1 MGCKNMKKIN
11 LLAAAVL
18 AAAFAMPAQADF
30 TPNANFNGYMR
41 SGVMHGNSAF
51 GSKTDTVK
59 LGRLGNENDTFM
71 EFGLGVDVAKVDD
84 VTYSVYGMIAHGGD
98 GNEKDWNTNL
108 SCRQAW
114 AGAKN
119 LLGQGDDFL
128 WAGKRYY
135 KREDIH
141 ILDEYYY
148 NVSGTGVGL
157 ENVILGPGKIS
168 LAWTRN
174 DKDFGDYTQKK
185 GYEDTTTGSVSAT
198 DLYDWQKSEPDFA
211 DYKKDDGTYDSEK
224 YMKDIETWQDN
235 FDKLKKF
242 SANNKPSRVKVNTF
256 DVRYEFPVWDGASLQ
271 LGATYLD
278 AEKDK
283 SGYYRTYTIEN
294 DKAIKDGLNLSAELS
309 VGLLG
314 GFNKT
319 MIASFSGS
327 SAADVHYG
335 TGSSVYQDEGQGWRF
350 INWGDVHFTKE
361 LGFAHALQ
369 YAYSSGFKS
378 YDNERSVNFVMRPYY
393 QLTKM
398 TKLVAELG
406 WFADKKEAKPD
417 EKGVKA
423 YSSKHGSK
431 YTLAYAICPDASN
444 FWSRPEFRL
453 YVSHVSVSDNM
464 NIGPT
469 AQWVR
474 QTSDNMFGAQVEA
487 WW

>member
-1 MGCKNMKKIN
+1 MKKVN

-71 EFGLGVDVAKVDD
+71 EFGLGADVAKVDD

-98 GNEKDWNTNL
+98 GNETDWNTNL

-128 WAGKRYY
+128 WIGKRYY

-141 ILDEYYY
+141 VLDEYYY

-157 ENVILGPGKIS
+157 ENVVLGPGKIS

-174 DKDFGDYTQKK
+174 DKD
-185 GYEDTTTGSVSAT
+185 A
-198 DLYDWQKSEPDFA
+198 
-211 DYKKDDGTYDSEK
+211 KKDDVNIYSMKSEYK
-224 YMKDIETWQDN
+224 YKGLKD
-235 FDKLKKF
+235 
-242 SANNKPSRVKVNTF
+242 NNKPAKVKVNTY

-271 LGATYLD
+271 LGSTYLE

-283 SGYYRTYTIEN
+283 NGSYRTYTIEKEN
-294 DKAIKDGLNLSAELS
+294 SIGDGLNLSAELNI
-309 VGLLG
+309 GLLG

-319 MIASFSGS
+319 VVQSFSGS

-335 TGSSVYQDEGQGWRF
+335 TGSSVYYDEGQGWRL

-361 LGFAHALQ
+361 FGMFHVVQ
-369 YAYSSGFKS
+369 YAHSSGFKS
-378 YDNERSVNFVMRPYY
+378 YDSERSVNLVVRPYY

-398 TKLVAELG
+398 TKLLAEVG
-406 WFADKKEAKPD
+406 WFADKKTANTD
-417 EKGVKA
+417 DKGVQS
-423 YSSKHGSK
+423 YVSKHGSK
-431 YTLAYAICPDASN
+431 YTLAYAISPDASN
-444 FWSRPEFRL
+444 FWSRPEFRF

-469 AQWVR
+469 NEWVR

>member
-1 MGCKNMKKIN
+1 MKKVN

-71 EFGLGVDVAKVDD
+71 EFGLGADVAKVDD

-98 GNEKDWNTNL
+98 GNETDWNTNL

-128 WAGKRYY
+128 WIGKRYY

-157 ENVILGPGKIS
+157 ENVVLGPGKIS

-174 DKDFGDYTQKK
+174 DKDAKK
-185 GYEDTTTGSVSAT
+185 DKVNIYSM
-198 DLYDWQKSEPDFA
+198 KSE
-211 DYKKDDGTYDSEK
+211 YKYKGLKDDG
-224 YMKDIETWQDN
+224 
-235 FDKLKKF
+235 
-242 SANNKPSRVKVNTF
+242 NKPAKVKVNTY

-271 LGATYLD
+271 LGSTYLE

-283 SGYYRTYTIEN
+283 NGSYRTYTIEKEN
-294 DKAIKDGLNLSAELS
+294 SIGDGLNLSAELNI
-309 VGLLG
+309 GLLG

-319 MIASFSGS
+319 VVQSFSGS

-335 TGSSVYQDEGQGWRF
+335 TGSSVYYDEGQGWRL

-361 LGFAHALQ
+361 FGMFHVVQ
-369 YAYSSGFKS
+369 YAHSSGFKS
-378 YDNERSVNFVMRPYY
+378 YDSERSVNLVVRPYY

-398 TKLVAELG
+398 TKLLAEVG
-406 WFADKKEAKPD
+406 WFADKKTANTED
-417 EKGVKA
+417 KGVQS
-423 YSSKHGSK
+423 YVSKHGSK
-431 YTLAYAICPDASN
+431 YTLAYAISPDASN
-444 FWSRPEFRL
+444 FWSRPEFRF

-469 AQWVR
+469 NEWVR

>member
-1 MGCKNMKKIN
+1 MKKVN

-71 EFGLGVDVAKVDD
+71 EFGLGADVAKVDD

-98 GNEKDWNTNL
+98 GNETDWNTNL

-128 WAGKRYY
+128 WIGKRYY

-157 ENVILGPGKIS
+157 ENVVLGPGKIS

-174 DKDFGDYTQKK
+174 DKEAKK
-185 GYEDTTTGSVSAT
+185 DKVNIYSM
-198 DLYDWQKSEPDFA
+198 KSE
-211 DYKKDDGTYDSEK
+211 YKYKGLKDDG
-224 YMKDIETWQDN
+224 
-235 FDKLKKF
+235 
-242 SANNKPSRVKVNTF
+242 NKPAKVKVNTY

-271 LGATYLD
+271 LGSTYLE

-283 SGYYRTYTIEN
+283 NGSYRTYTIEKEN
-294 DKAIKDGLNLSAELS
+294 SIGDGLNLSAELNI
-309 VGLLG
+309 GLLG

-319 MIASFSGS
+319 VVQSFSGS

-335 TGSSVYQDEGQGWRF
+335 TGSSVYYDEGQGWRL

-361 LGFAHALQ
+361 FGMFHVVQ
-369 YAYSSGFKS
+369 YAHSSGFKS
-378 YDNERSVNFVMRPYY
+378 YDSERSVNLVVRPYY

-398 TKLVAELG
+398 TKLLAEVG
-406 WFADKKEAKPD
+406 WFADKKTANTD
-417 EKGVKA
+417 DKGVQS
-423 YSSKHGSK
+423 YVSKHGSK
-431 YTLAYAICPDASN
+431 YTLAYAISPDASN
-444 FWSRPEFRL
+444 FWSRPEFRF

-469 AQWVR
+469 NEWVR

>member
-1 MGCKNMKKIN
+1 MKKVN

-30 TPNANFNGYMR
+30 TPNVNFSGYMR

-51 GSKTDTVK
+51 GSKTEVQR

-71 EFGLGVDVAKVDD
+71 EFGLGADVAKIDD
-84 VTYSVYGMIAHGGD
+84 VTYSVFGMITHGGD

-108 SCRQAW
+108 ACRQAW
-114 AGAKN
+114 ASAKN
-119 LLGQGDDFL
+119 LLGQGDDLL
-128 WAGKRYY
+128 WIGKRYY

-141 ILDEYYY
+141 VLDEYYY

-157 ENVILGPGKIS
+157 ENVVLGPGKIS
-168 LAWTRN
+168 VAWTRN
-174 DKDFGDYTQKK
+174 DKDFDNYSQKAGYTDEKSISGSDLADYEAKN
-185 GYEDTTTGSVSAT
+185 T
-198 DLYDWQKSEPDFA
+198 DLEKGTLKVDLTSA
-211 DYKKDDGTYDSEK
+211 DD
-224 YMKDIETWQDN
+224 
-235 FDKLKKF
+235 LKKYYEGVAKLAK
-242 SANNKPSRVKVNTF
+242 ANNKPSKVKVNTY

-271 LGATYLD
+271 LGATYLE

-283 SGYYRTYTIEN
+283 NGYYRTYTIEKEN
-294 DKAIKDGLNLSAELS
+294 SIGDGLNLSAELS

-361 LGFAHALQ
+361 LGLFHAFQ
-369 YAYSSGFKS
+369 YGYSTGFKS
-378 YDNERSVNFVMRPYY
+378 YDNERTVNLVVRPYY

-398 TKLVAELG
+398 TKLLAEVG
-406 WFADKKEAKPD
+406 WFADKKTANTD
-417 EKGVKA
+417 DKGVQS
-423 YSSKHGSK
+423 YVSKHGSK
-431 YTLAYAICPDASN
+431 YTLAYAISPDASN
-444 FWSRPEFRL
+444 FWSRPEFRF

-469 AQWVR
+469 HEWVR

>member
-1 MGCKNMKKIN
+1 MKKVN

-71 EFGLGVDVAKVDD
+71 EFGLGADVAKVDD

-98 GNEKDWNTNL
+98 GNETDWNTNL

-128 WAGKRYY
+128 WIGKRYY

-141 ILDEYYY
+141 VLDEYYY

-157 ENVILGPGKIS
+157 ENVVLGPGKIS

-174 DKDFGDYTQKK
+174 DKD
-185 GYEDTTTGSVSAT
+185 A
-198 DLYDWQKSEPDFA
+198 
-211 DYKKDDGTYDSEK
+211 KKDDVNIYSMKSEYK
-224 YMKDIETWQDN
+224 YKGLKD
-235 FDKLKKF
+235 
-242 SANNKPSRVKVNTF
+242 NNKPAKVKVNTY

-271 LGATYLD
+271 LGATYLE

-283 SGYYRTYTIEN
+283 KGSYRTYTIEKEN
-294 DKAIKDGLNLSAELS
+294 SIGDGLNLSAELNI
-309 VGLLG
+309 GLLG

-319 MIASFSGS
+319 VVQSFSGS

-335 TGSSVYQDEGQGWRF
+335 TGSSVYYDEGQGWRL

-361 LGFAHALQ
+361 FGMFHVVQ
-369 YAYSSGFKS
+369 YAHSSGFKS
-378 YDNERSVNFVMRPYY
+378 YDSERTVNLVVRPYY

-398 TKLVAELG
+398 TKLLAEVG
-406 WFADKKEAKPD
+406 WFADKKSANTD
-417 EKGVKA
+417 DKGVQS
-423 YSSKHGSK
+423 YVSKHGSK
-431 YTLAYAICPDASN
+431 YTLAYAISPDASN
-444 FWSRPEFRL
+444 FWSRPEFRF

-464 NIGPT
+464 SIGPT
-469 AQWVR
+469 NEWVR

>member
-1 MGCKNMKKIN
+1 MKKVN

-71 EFGLGVDVAKVDD
+71 EFGLGADVAKVDD
-84 VTYSVYGMIAHGGD
+84 VTYSVYGMIANGGD
-98 GNEKDWNTNL
+98 GNETDWNTNL

-128 WAGKRYY
+128 WVGKRYY

-141 ILDEYYY
+141 VLDEYYY

-157 ENVILGPGKIS
+157 ENVVLGPGKIS

-174 DKDFGDYTQKK
+174 DKD
-185 GYEDTTTGSVSAT
+185 A
-198 DLYDWQKSEPDFA
+198 
-211 DYKKDDGTYDSEK
+211 KKDDVNIYSMKSEYK
-224 YMKDIETWQDN
+224 YKGLKD
-235 FDKLKKF
+235 
-242 SANNKPSRVKVNTF
+242 NNKPAKVKVNTY

-271 LGATYLD
+271 LGATYLE

-283 SGYYRTYTIEN
+283 KGSYRTYTIEKEN
-294 DKAIKDGLNLSAELS
+294 SIGDGLNLSAELNI
-309 VGLLG
+309 GLLG

-319 MIASFSGS
+319 VVQSFSGS

-335 TGSSVYQDEGQGWRF
+335 TGSSVYYDEGQGWRL

-361 LGFAHALQ
+361 FGMFHVVQ
-369 YAYSSGFKS
+369 YAHSSGFKS
-378 YDNERSVNFVMRPYY
+378 YDSERTVNLVVRPYY

-398 TKLVAELG
+398 TKLLAEVG
-406 WFADKKEAKPD
+406 WFADKKTANTD
-417 EKGVKA
+417 DKGVQS
-423 YSSKHGSK
+423 YVSKHGSK
-431 YTLAYAICPDASN
+431 YTLAYAISPDASN
-444 FWSRPEFRL
+444 FWSRPEFRF

-464 NIGPT
+464 SIGPT
-469 AQWVR
+469 NEWVR

>member
-1 MGCKNMKKIN
+1 MKKVN

-71 EFGLGVDVAKVDD
+71 EFGLGADVAKVDD

-98 GNEKDWNTNL
+98 GNETDWNTNL

-128 WAGKRYY
+128 WIGKRYY

-141 ILDEYYY
+141 VLDEYYY

-157 ENVILGPGKIS
+157 ENVVLGPGKIS

-174 DKDFGDYTQKK
+174 DKD
-185 GYEDTTTGSVSAT
+185 A
-198 DLYDWQKSEPDFA
+198 
-211 DYKKDDGTYDSEK
+211 KKDDVNIYSMKSEYK
-224 YMKDIETWQDN
+224 YKGLKD
-235 FDKLKKF
+235 
-242 SANNKPSRVKVNTF
+242 NNKPAKVKVNTY

-271 LGATYLD
+271 LGATYLE

-283 SGYYRTYTIEN
+283 KGSYRTYTIEKEN
-294 DKAIKDGLNLSAELS
+294 SIGDGLNLSAELNI
-309 VGLLG
+309 GLLG

-319 MIASFSGS
+319 VVQSFSGS

-335 TGSSVYQDEGQGWRF
+335 TGSSVYYDEGQGWRL

-361 LGFAHALQ
+361 FGMFHVVQ
-369 YAYSSGFKS
+369 YAHSSGFKS
-378 YDNERSVNFVMRPYY
+378 YDSERTVNLVVRPYY

-398 TKLVAELG
+398 TKLLAEVG
-406 WFADKKEAKPD
+406 WFADKKSANTD
-417 EKGVKA
+417 DKGVQS
-423 YSSKHGSK
+423 YVSKHGSK
-431 YTLAYAICPDASN
+431 YTLAYAISPDASN
-444 FWSRPEFRL
+444 FWSRPEFRF

-464 NIGPT
+464 SIGPT
-469 AQWVR
+469 NEWVR
-474 QTSDNMFGAQVEA
+474 QTSDNMFDAQVEA

>member
-1 MGCKNMKKIN
+1 MKKVN

-71 EFGLGVDVAKVDD
+71 EFGLGADVAKVDD

-98 GNEKDWNTNL
+98 GNETDWNTNL

-128 WAGKRYY
+128 WIGKRYY

-157 ENVILGPGKIS
+157 ENVVLGPGKIS

-174 DKDFGDYTQKK
+174 DKDAKK
-185 GYEDTTTGSVSAT
+185 DNVNIYSM
-198 DLYDWQKSEPDFA
+198 KSE
-211 DYKKDDGTYDSEK
+211 YKYKGLKDDG
-224 YMKDIETWQDN
+224 
-235 FDKLKKF
+235 
-242 SANNKPSRVKVNTF
+242 NKPAKVKVNTY

-271 LGATYLD
+271 LGATYLE
-278 AEKDK
+278 AEKNK
-283 SGYYRTYTIEN
+283 NGSYRTYTIEKEN
-294 DKAIKDGLNLSAELS
+294 SIGDGLNLSAELNI
-309 VGLLG
+309 GLLG

-319 MIASFSGS
+319 VVQSFSGS

-335 TGSSVYQDEGQGWRF
+335 TGSSVYYDEGQGWRL

-361 LGFAHALQ
+361 FGMFHVVQ
-369 YAYSSGFKS
+369 YAHSSGFKS
-378 YDNERSVNFVMRPYY
+378 YDSERSVNLVVRPYY

-398 TKLVAELG
+398 TKLLAEVG
-406 WFADKKEAKPD
+406 WFADKKTANTD
-417 EKGVKA
+417 DKGVQS
-423 YSSKHGSK
+423 YVSKHGSK
-431 YTLAYAICPDASN
+431 YTLAYAISPDASN
-444 FWSRPEFRL
+444 FWSRPEFRF

-464 NIGPT
+464 KIGPT
-469 AQWVR
+469 NGWVR

>member
-1 MGCKNMKKIN
+1 MKKVN

-71 EFGLGVDVAKVDD
+71 EFGLGADVAKVDD

-98 GNEKDWNTNL
+98 GNETDWNTNL

-128 WAGKRYY
+128 WIGKRYY

-141 ILDEYYY
+141 VLDEYYY

-157 ENVILGPGKIS
+157 ENVVLGSGKIS

-174 DKDFGDYTQKK
+174 DKD
-185 GYEDTTTGSVSAT
+185 A
-198 DLYDWQKSEPDFA
+198 
-211 DYKKDDGTYDSEK
+211 KKDDVNIYSMKSEYK
-224 YMKDIETWQDN
+224 YKGLKD
-235 FDKLKKF
+235 
-242 SANNKPSRVKVNTF
+242 NNKPAKVKVNTY

-271 LGATYLD
+271 LGATYLE

-283 SGYYRTYTIEN
+283 KGSYRTYTIEKEN
-294 DKAIKDGLNLSAELS
+294 SIGDGLNLSAELNI
-309 VGLLG
+309 GLLG

-319 MIASFSGS
+319 VVQSFPGS

-335 TGSSVYQDEGQGWRF
+335 TGSSVYYDEGQGWRL

-361 LGFAHALQ
+361 FGMFHVVQ
-369 YAYSSGFKS
+369 YAHSSGFKS
-378 YDNERSVNFVMRPYY
+378 YDSERTVNLVVRPYY

-398 TKLVAELG
+398 TKLLAEVG
-406 WFADKKEAKPD
+406 WFADKKTANTD
-417 EKGVKA
+417 DKGVQS
-423 YSSKHGSK
+423 YVSKHDSK
-431 YTLAYAICPDASN
+431 YTLAYAISPDASN
-444 FWSRPEFRL
+444 FWSRPEFRF

-464 NIGPT
+464 SIGPT
-469 AQWVR
+469 NEWVR

>member
-1 MGCKNMKKIN
+1 MKKVN

-71 EFGLGVDVAKVDD
+71 EFGLGADVAKVDD

-98 GNEKDWNTNL
+98 GNETDWNTNL

-128 WAGKRYY
+128 WIGKRYY

-157 ENVILGPGKIS
+157 ENVVLGPGKIS

-174 DKDFGDYTQKK
+174 DKD
-185 GYEDTTTGSVSAT
+185 A
-198 DLYDWQKSEPDFA
+198 
-211 DYKKDDGTYDSEK
+211 KKDDVNIYSMKSEYK
-224 YMKDIETWQDN
+224 YKGLKD
-235 FDKLKKF
+235 
-242 SANNKPSRVKVNTF
+242 NNKPAKVKVNTY

-271 LGATYLD
+271 LGSTYLE
-278 AEKDK
+278 AEKNK
-283 SGYYRTYTIEN
+283 NGSYRTYTIEKEN
-294 DKAIKDGLNLSAELS
+294 SIGDGLNLSAELNI
-309 VGLLG
+309 GLLG

-319 MIASFSGS
+319 VVQSFSGS

-335 TGSSVYQDEGQGWRF
+335 TGSSVYYDEGQGWRL

-361 LGFAHALQ
+361 FGMFHVVQ
-369 YAYSSGFKS
+369 YAHSSGFKS
-378 YDNERSVNFVMRPYY
+378 YDSERSVNLVVRPYY

-398 TKLVAELG
+398 TKLLAEVG
-406 WFADKKEAKPD
+406 WFADKKTANTD
-417 EKGVKA
+417 DKGVQS
-423 YSSKHGSK
+423 YVSKHGSK
-431 YTLAYAICPDASN
+431 YTLAYAISPDASN
-444 FWSRPEFRL
+444 FWSRPEFRF

-469 AQWVR
+469 NEWVR

>member
-1 MGCKNMKKIN
+1 MKKVN

-18 AAAFAMPAQADF
+18 AAAFAMPAQAYF

-71 EFGLGVDVAKVDD
+71 EFGLGADVAKVDD

-98 GNEKDWNTNL
+98 GNETDWNTNL

-128 WAGKRYY
+128 WIGKRYY

-157 ENVILGPGKIS
+157 ENVVLGPGKIS

-174 DKDFGDYTQKK
+174 DKD
-185 GYEDTTTGSVSAT
+185 A
-198 DLYDWQKSEPDFA
+198 
-211 DYKKDDGTYDSEK
+211 KKDDVNIYSMKSEYK
-224 YMKDIETWQDN
+224 YKGLKDDG
-235 FDKLKKF
+235 
-242 SANNKPSRVKVNTF
+242 NKPAKVKVNTY

-271 LGATYLD
+271 LGATYLE
-278 AEKDK
+278 AEKNK
-283 SGYYRTYTIEN
+283 NGSYRTYTIEKEN
-294 DKAIKDGLNLSAELS
+294 SIGDGLNLSAELNI
-309 VGLLG
+309 GLLG

-319 MIASFSGS
+319 VVQSFSGS

-335 TGSSVYQDEGQGWRF
+335 TGSSVYYDEGQGWRL

-361 LGFAHALQ
+361 FGMFHVVQ
-369 YAYSSGFKS
+369 YAHSSGFKS
-378 YDNERSVNFVMRPYY
+378 YDSERSVNLVVRPYY

-398 TKLVAELG
+398 TKLLAEVG
-406 WFADKKEAKPD
+406 WFADKKTANTD
-417 EKGVKA
+417 DKGVQS
-423 YSSKHGSK
+423 YVSKHGSK
-431 YTLAYAICPDASN
+431 YTLAYAISPDASN
-444 FWSRPEFRL
+444 FWSRPEFRF

-464 NIGPT
+464 SIGPT
-469 AQWVR
+469 NEWVR

>member
-1 MGCKNMKKIN
+1 MKKVN

-18 AAAFAMPAQADF
+18 TAAFAMPAQADF

-71 EFGLGVDVAKVDD
+71 EFGLGADVAKVDD

-98 GNEKDWNTNL
+98 GNETDWNTNL

-128 WAGKRYY
+128 WIGKRYY

-157 ENVILGPGKIS
+157 ENVVLGPGKIS

-174 DKDFGDYTQKK
+174 DKD
-185 GYEDTTTGSVSAT
+185 A
-198 DLYDWQKSEPDFA
+198 
-211 DYKKDDGTYDSEK
+211 KKDDDNIYSMKSEYK
-224 YMKDIETWQDN
+224 YKGLKD
-235 FDKLKKF
+235 
-242 SANNKPSRVKVNTF
+242 NNKPAKVKVNTY

-271 LGATYLD
+271 LGSTYLE

-283 SGYYRTYTIEN
+283 NGSYRTYTIEKEN
-294 DKAIKDGLNLSAELS
+294 SIGDGLNLSAELNI
-309 VGLLG
+309 GLLG

-319 MIASFSGS
+319 VVQSFSGS

-335 TGSSVYQDEGQGWRF
+335 TGSSVYYDEGQGWRL

-361 LGFAHALQ
+361 FGMFHVVQ
-369 YAYSSGFKS
+369 YAHSSGFKS
-378 YDNERSVNFVMRPYY
+378 YDSERSVNLVVRPYY

-398 TKLVAELG
+398 TKLLAEVG
-406 WFADKKEAKPD
+406 WFADNKKTANTD
-417 EKGVKA
+417 DKGVQS
-423 YSSKHGSK
+423 YVSKHGSK
-431 YTLAYAICPDASN
+431 YTLAYAISPDASN
-444 FWSRPEFRL
+444 FWSRPEFRF

-464 NIGPT
+464 SIGPT
-469 AQWVR
+469 NEWVR

>member
-1 MGCKNMKKIN
+1 MKKVN

-71 EFGLGVDVAKVDD
+71 EFGLGADVAKIDD

-98 GNEKDWNTNL
+98 GNETDWNTNL

-128 WAGKRYY
+128 WIGKRYY

-141 ILDEYYY
+141 VLDEYYY

-157 ENVILGPGKIS
+157 ENVVLGPGKIS

-174 DKDFGDYTQKK
+174 DKD
-185 GYEDTTTGSVSAT
+185 A
-198 DLYDWQKSEPDFA
+198 
-211 DYKKDDGTYDSEK
+211 KKDDVNIYSMKSEYK
-224 YMKDIETWQDN
+224 YKGLKD
-235 FDKLKKF
+235 
-242 SANNKPSRVKVNTF
+242 NNKPAKVKVNTY

-271 LGATYLD
+271 LGATYLE

-283 SGYYRTYTIEN
+283 KGSYRTYTIEKEN
-294 DKAIKDGLNLSAELS
+294 SIGDGLNLSAELNI
-309 VGLLG
+309 GLLG

-319 MIASFSGS
+319 VVQSFSGS

-335 TGSSVYQDEGQGWRF
+335 PGSSVYYDEGQGWRL

-361 LGFAHALQ
+361 FGMFHVVQ
-369 YAYSSGFKS
+369 YAHSSGFKS
-378 YDNERSVNFVMRPYY
+378 YDSERSVNLVVRPYY

-398 TKLVAELG
+398 TKLLAEVG
-406 WFADKKEAKPD
+406 WFADKKTANTD
-417 EKGVKA
+417 DKGVQS
-423 YSSKHGSK
+423 YVSKHGSK
-431 YTLAYAICPDASN
+431 YTLAYAISPDASN
-444 FWSRPEFRL
+444 FWSRPEFRF

-469 AQWVR
+469 NEWVR

>member
-1 MGCKNMKKIN
+1 MKKVN

-71 EFGLGVDVAKVDD
+71 EFGLGADVAKVDD

-98 GNEKDWNTNL
+98 GNETDWNTNL

-128 WAGKRYY
+128 WIGKRYY

-157 ENVILGPGKIS
+157 ENVVLGPGKIS

-174 DKDFGDYTQKK
+174 DKD
-185 GYEDTTTGSVSAT
+185 A
-198 DLYDWQKSEPDFA
+198 
-211 DYKKDDGTYDSEK
+211 KKDDVNIYSMKSEYK
-224 YMKDIETWQDN
+224 YKGLKD
-235 FDKLKKF
+235 
-242 SANNKPSRVKVNTF
+242 NNKPAKVKVNTY

-271 LGATYLD
+271 LGSTYLE

-283 SGYYRTYTIEN
+283 NGSYRTYTIEKEN
-294 DKAIKDGLNLSAELS
+294 SIGDGLNLSAELNI
-309 VGLLG
+309 GLLG

-319 MIASFSGS
+319 VVQSFSGS

-335 TGSSVYQDEGQGWRF
+335 TGSLVYYDEGQGWRL

-361 LGFAHALQ
+361 FGMFHVVQ
-369 YAYSSGFKS
+369 YAHSSGFKS
-378 YDNERSVNFVMRPYY
+378 YDSERSVNLVVRPYY

-398 TKLVAELG
+398 TKLLAEVG
-406 WFADKKEAKPD
+406 WFADKKTANTD
-417 EKGVKA
+417 DKGVQS
-423 YSSKHGSK
+423 YVSKHGSK
-431 YTLAYAICPDASN
+431 YTLAYAISPDASN
-444 FWSRPEFRL
+444 FWSRPEFRF

-469 AQWVR
+469 NEWVR

>member
-1 MGCKNMKKIN
+1 MKKVN

-71 EFGLGVDVAKVDD
+71 EFGLGADVAKVDD

-98 GNEKDWNTNL
+98 GNETDWNTNL

-128 WAGKRYY
+128 WIGKRYY

-157 ENVILGPGKIS
+157 ENVVLGPGKIS

-174 DKDFGDYTQKK
+174 DKDAKK
-185 GYEDTTTGSVSAT
+185 DKVNIYSM
-198 DLYDWQKSEPDFA
+198 KSE
-211 DYKKDDGTYDSEK
+211 YKYKGLKDDG
-224 YMKDIETWQDN
+224 
-235 FDKLKKF
+235 
-242 SANNKPSRVKVNTF
+242 NKPAKVKVNTY

-271 LGATYLD
+271 LGATYLE
-278 AEKDK
+278 AEKNK
-283 SGYYRTYTIEN
+283 NGSYRTYTIEKEN
-294 DKAIKDGLNLSAELS
+294 SIGDGLNLSAELNI
-309 VGLLG
+309 GLLG

-319 MIASFSGS
+319 VVQSFSGS

-335 TGSSVYQDEGQGWRF
+335 TGSSVYYDEGQGWRL

-361 LGFAHALQ
+361 FGMFHVVQ
-369 YAYSSGFKS
+369 YAHSSGFKS
-378 YDNERSVNFVMRPYY
+378 YDSERSVNLVVRPYY

-398 TKLVAELG
+398 TKLLAEVG
-406 WFADKKEAKPD
+406 WFADKKTANTD
-417 EKGVKA
+417 DKGVQS
-423 YSSKHGSK
+423 YVSKHGSK
-431 YTLAYAICPDASN
+431 YTLAYAISPDASN
-444 FWSRPEFRL
+444 FWSRPEFRF

-464 NIGPT
+464 SIGPT
-469 AQWVR
+469 NEWVR

>member
-1 MGCKNMKKIN
+1 MKKVN

-71 EFGLGVDVAKVDD
+71 EFGLGADVAKVDD

-98 GNEKDWNTNL
+98 GNETDWNTNL

-128 WAGKRYY
+128 WIGKRYY

-141 ILDEYYY
+141 VLDEYYY

-157 ENVILGPGKIS
+157 ENVVLGPGKIS

-174 DKDFGDYTQKK
+174 DKD
-185 GYEDTTTGSVSAT
+185 A
-198 DLYDWQKSEPDFA
+198 
-211 DYKKDDGTYDSEK
+211 KKDDVNIYSMKSEYK
-224 YMKDIETWQDN
+224 YKGLKD
-235 FDKLKKF
+235 
-242 SANNKPSRVKVNTF
+242 NNKPTKVKVNTY

-271 LGATYLD
+271 LGATYLE

-283 SGYYRTYTIEN
+283 KGSYRTYTIEKEN
-294 DKAIKDGLNLSAELS
+294 SIGDGLNLSAELNI
-309 VGLLG
+309 GLLG

-319 MIASFSGS
+319 VVQSFSGS

-335 TGSSVYQDEGQGWRF
+335 TGSSVYYDEGQGWRL

-361 LGFAHALQ
+361 FGMFHVVQ
-369 YAYSSGFKS
+369 YAHSSGFKS
-378 YDNERSVNFVMRPYY
+378 YDSERTVNLVVRPYY

-398 TKLVAELG
+398 TKLLAEVG
-406 WFADKKEAKPD
+406 WFADKKTANTD
-417 EKGVKA
+417 DKGVQS
-423 YSSKHGSK
+423 YVSKHGSK
-431 YTLAYAICPDASN
+431 YTLAYAISPDASN
-444 FWSRPEFRL
+444 FWSRPEFRF

-469 AQWVR
+469 NEWVR

>member
-1 MGCKNMKKIN
+1 MKKVN

-71 EFGLGVDVAKVDD
+71 EFGLGADVAKVDD

-141 ILDEYYY
+141 VLDEYYY

-157 ENVILGPGKIS
+157 ENVVLGPGKIS

-174 DKDFGDYTQKK
+174 DKD
-185 GYEDTTTGSVSAT
+185 A
-198 DLYDWQKSEPDFA
+198 
-211 DYKKDDGTYDSEK
+211 KKDDVNIYSMKSEYK
-224 YMKDIETWQDN
+224 YKGLKD
-235 FDKLKKF
+235 
-242 SANNKPSRVKVNTF
+242 NNKPAKVKVNTY

-271 LGATYLD
+271 LGATYLE

-283 SGYYRTYTIEN
+283 KGSYRTYTIEKEN
-294 DKAIKDGLNLSAELS
+294 SIGDGLNLSAELNI
-309 VGLLG
+309 GLLG

-319 MIASFSGS
+319 VVQSFSGS

-335 TGSSVYQDEGQGWRF
+335 TGSSVYYDEGQGWRL

-361 LGFAHALQ
+361 FGMFHVVQ
-369 YAYSSGFKS
+369 YAHSSGFKS
-378 YDNERSVNFVMRPYY
+378 YDSERTVNLVVRPYY

-398 TKLVAELG
+398 TKLLAEVG
-406 WFADKKEAKPD
+406 WFADKKTANTD
-417 EKGVKA
+417 DKGVQS
-423 YSSKHGSK
+423 YVSKHGSK
-431 YTLAYAICPDASN
+431 YTLAYAISPDASN
-444 FWSRPEFRL
+444 FWSRPEFRF

-464 NIGPT
+464 SIGPT
-469 AQWVR
+469 NEWVR

>member
-1 MGCKNMKKIN
+1 MKKVN

-18 AAAFAMPAQADF
+18 ATAFAMPAQADF

-71 EFGLGVDVAKVDD
+71 EFGLGADVAKVDD

-98 GNEKDWNTNL
+98 GNETDWNTNL

-128 WAGKRYY
+128 WIGKRYY

-141 ILDEYYY
+141 VLDEYYY

-157 ENVILGPGKIS
+157 ENVVLGPGKIS

-174 DKDFGDYTQKK
+174 DKD
-185 GYEDTTTGSVSAT
+185 A
-198 DLYDWQKSEPDFA
+198 
-211 DYKKDDGTYDSEK
+211 KKDDVNIYSMKSEYK
-224 YMKDIETWQDN
+224 YKGLKD
-235 FDKLKKF
+235 
-242 SANNKPSRVKVNTF
+242 NNKPAKVKVNTY

-271 LGATYLD
+271 LGATYLE

-283 SGYYRTYTIEN
+283 KGSYRTYTIEKEN
-294 DKAIKDGLNLSAELS
+294 SIGDGLNLSAELNI
-309 VGLLG
+309 GLLG

-319 MIASFSGS
+319 VVQSFSGS

-335 TGSSVYQDEGQGWRF
+335 TGSSVYDDEGQGWRL

-361 LGFAHALQ
+361 FGMFHVVQ
-369 YAYSSGFKS
+369 YAHSSGFKS
-378 YDNERSVNFVMRPYY
+378 YDSERTVNLVVRPYY

-398 TKLVAELG
+398 TKLLAEVG
-406 WFADKKEAKPD
+406 WFADKKTANTD
-417 EKGVKA
+417 DKGVQS
-423 YSSKHGSK
+423 YVSKHGSK
-431 YTLAYAICPDASN
+431 YTLAYAISPDASN
-444 FWSRPEFRL
+444 FWSRPEFRF

-464 NIGPT
+464 SIGPT
-469 AQWVR
+469 NEWVR

>member
-1 MGCKNMKKIN
+1 MKKVN

-71 EFGLGVDVAKVDD
+71 EFGLGADVAKVDD

-98 GNEKDWNTNL
+98 GNETDWNTNL

-128 WAGKRYY
+128 WIGKRYY

-148 NVSGTGVGL
+148 DVSGTGVGL
-157 ENVILGPGKIS
+157 ENVVLGPGKIS

-174 DKDFGDYTQKK
+174 DKD
-185 GYEDTTTGSVSAT
+185 V
-198 DLYDWQKSEPDFA
+198 
-211 DYKKDDGTYDSEK
+211 KKDDVNIYSMKSEYK
-224 YMKDIETWQDN
+224 YKGLKD
-235 FDKLKKF
+235 
-242 SANNKPSRVKVNTF
+242 NNKPAKVKVNTY

-271 LGATYLD
+271 LGSTYLE

-283 SGYYRTYTIEN
+283 NGSYRTYTIEKEN
-294 DKAIKDGLNLSAELS
+294 SIGDGLNLSAELNI
-309 VGLLG
+309 GLLG

-319 MIASFSGS
+319 VVQSFSGS

-335 TGSSVYQDEGQGWRF
+335 TGSSVYYDEGQGWRL

-361 LGFAHALQ
+361 FGMFHVVQ
-369 YAYSSGFKS
+369 YAHSSGFKS
-378 YDNERSVNFVMRPYY
+378 YDSERSVNLVVRPYY

-398 TKLVAELG
+398 TKLLAEVG
-406 WFADKKEAKPD
+406 WFADNKKTANTD
-417 EKGVKA
+417 DKGVQS
-423 YSSKHGSK
+423 YVSKHGSK
-431 YTLAYAICPDASN
+431 YTLAYAISPDASN
-444 FWSRPEFRL
+444 FWSRPEFRF

-469 AQWVR
+469 NEWVR

>member
-1 MGCKNMKKIN
+1 MKKVN

-18 AAAFAMPAQADF
+18 ATAFAMPAQADF

-71 EFGLGVDVAKVDD
+71 EFGLGADVAKVDD

-98 GNEKDWNTNL
+98 GNETDWNTNL

-128 WAGKRYY
+128 WIGKRYY

-157 ENVILGPGKIS
+157 ENVVLGPGKIS

-174 DKDFGDYTQKK
+174 DKD
-185 GYEDTTTGSVSAT
+185 A
-198 DLYDWQKSEPDFA
+198 
-211 DYKKDDGTYDSEK
+211 KKDDVNIYSMKSEYK
-224 YMKDIETWQDN
+224 YKGLKD
-235 FDKLKKF
+235 
-242 SANNKPSRVKVNTF
+242 NNKPAKVKVNTY

-271 LGATYLD
+271 LGSTYLE

-283 SGYYRTYTIEN
+283 NGSYRTYTIEKEN
-294 DKAIKDGLNLSAELS
+294 SIGDGLNLSAELNI
-309 VGLLG
+309 GLLG

-319 MIASFSGS
+319 VVQSFSGS

-335 TGSSVYQDEGQGWRF
+335 TGSSVYYDEGQGWRL

-361 LGFAHALQ
+361 FGMFHVVQ
-369 YAYSSGFKS
+369 YAHSSGFKS
-378 YDNERSVNFVMRPYY
+378 YDSERSVNLVVRPYY

-398 TKLVAELG
+398 TKLLAEVG
-406 WFADKKEAKPD
+406 WFADKKTANTD
-417 EKGVKA
+417 DDKGVQS
-423 YSSKHGSK
+423 YVSKHGSK
-431 YTLAYAICPDASN
+431 YTLAYAISPDASN
-444 FWSRPEFRL
+444 FWSRPEFRF

-469 AQWVR
+469 NEWVR

>member
-1 MGCKNMKKIN
+1 MKKVN

-71 EFGLGVDVAKVDD
+71 EFGLGADVAKVDD

-98 GNEKDWNTNL
+98 GNETDWNTNL

-128 WAGKRYY
+128 WIGKRYY

-157 ENVILGPGKIS
+157 ENVVLGPGKIS

-174 DKDFGDYTQKK
+174 DMDAKKDNVNIY
-185 GYEDTTTGSVSAT
+185 SM
-198 DLYDWQKSEPDFA
+198 KSE
-211 DYKKDDGTYDSEK
+211 YKYKGLKDKDDG
-224 YMKDIETWQDN
+224 
-235 FDKLKKF
+235 
-242 SANNKPSRVKVNTF
+242 NKPAKVKVNTY

-271 LGATYLD
+271 LGATYLE
-278 AEKDK
+278 AEKNK
-283 SGYYRTYTIEN
+283 NGSYRTYTIEKEN
-294 DKAIKDGLNLSAELS
+294 SIGDGLNLSAELNI
-309 VGLLG
+309 GLLG

-319 MIASFSGS
+319 VVQSFSGS

-335 TGSSVYQDEGQGWRF
+335 TGSSVYYDEGQGWRL

-361 LGFAHALQ
+361 FGMFHVVQ
-369 YAYSSGFKS
+369 YAHSSGFKS
-378 YDNERSVNFVMRPYY
+378 YDSERSVNLVVRPYY

-398 TKLVAELG
+398 TKLLAEVG
-406 WFADKKEAKPD
+406 WFADKKTANTYD
-417 EKGVKA
+417 KGVQS
-423 YSSKHGSK
+423 YVSKHGSK
-431 YTLAYAICPDASN
+431 YTLAYAISPDASN
-444 FWSRPEFRL
+444 FWSRPEFRF

-464 NIGPT
+464 RIGPT
-469 AQWVR
+469 NEWVR

>member
-1 MGCKNMKKIN
+1 MKKVN

-71 EFGLGVDVAKVDD
+71 EFGLGADVAKVDD

-98 GNEKDWNTNL
+98 GNETDWNTNL

-128 WAGKRYY
+128 WIGKRYY

-157 ENVILGPGKIS
+157 ENVVLGPGKIS

-174 DKDFGDYTQKK
+174 DKD
-185 GYEDTTTGSVSAT
+185 A
-198 DLYDWQKSEPDFA
+198 
-211 DYKKDDGTYDSEK
+211 KKDDVNIYSMKSEYK
-224 YMKDIETWQDN
+224 YKGLKD
-235 FDKLKKF
+235 
-242 SANNKPSRVKVNTF
+242 NNKPTKVKVNTY

-271 LGATYLD
+271 LGSTYLE

-283 SGYYRTYTIEN
+283 NGSYRTYTIEKEN
-294 DKAIKDGLNLSAELS
+294 SIGDGLNLSAELNI
-309 VGLLG
+309 GLLG

-319 MIASFSGS
+319 VVQSFSGS

-335 TGSSVYQDEGQGWRF
+335 TGSSVYYDEGQGWRL

-361 LGFAHALQ
+361 FGMFHVVQ
-369 YAYSSGFKS
+369 YAHSSGFKS
-378 YDNERSVNFVMRPYY
+378 YDSERSVNLVVRPYY

-398 TKLVAELG
+398 TKLLAEVG
-406 WFADKKEAKPD
+406 WFADKKTANTD
-417 EKGVKA
+417 DKGVQS
-423 YSSKHGSK
+423 YVSKHGSK
-431 YTLAYAICPDASN
+431 YTLAYAISPDASN
-444 FWSRPEFRL
+444 FWSRPEFRF

-469 AQWVR
+469 NEWVR

>member
-1 MGCKNMKKIN
+1 MKKVN

-30 TPNANFNGYMR
+30 TPYANFNGYMR

-71 EFGLGVDVAKVDD
+71 EFGLGADVAKVDD
-84 VTYSVYGMIAHGGD
+84 VTYSVFGMIAHGGD
-98 GNEKDWNTNL
+98 GKDTDWNTNL
-108 SCRQAW
+108 ACRQVW

-128 WAGKRYY
+128 WVGKRYY
-135 KREDIH
+135 KREDIS

-174 DKDFGDYTQKK
+174 DKDFDDYSQKK
-185 GYEDTTTGSVSAT
+185 GYEDELTGSVDT
-198 DLYDWQKSEPDFA
+198 TKLYDVLASEPNMNDPKYKGTGAIVFDKDKFDK
-211 DYKKDDGTYDSEK
+211 DYKEWKGK
-224 YMKDIETWQDN
+224 
-235 FDKLKKF
+235 FDKLKSF
-242 SANNKPSRVKVNTF
+242 SANNKPSKVKVNTF

-283 SGYYRTYTIEN
+283 SGYYRTYTIEY

-361 LGFAHALQ
+361 LGLFHAFQ
-369 YAYSSGFKS
+369 YGYSTGFKS
-378 YDNERSVNFVMRPYY
+378 YDNERSVNLVVRPYY

-406 WFADKKEAKPD
+406 WFADKKKD
-417 EKGVKA
+417 KTDNKGVQA

-431 YTLAYAICPDASN
+431 YTLAYAISPDASN
-444 FWSRPEFRL
+444 FWSRPVIRS
-453 YVSHVSVSDNM
+453 YVSHVSVCDNM
-464 NIGPT
+464 NIGST
-469 AQWVR
+469 YQRVR
-474 QTSDNMFGAQVEA
+474 QTSDNMFGAQVESRF
-487 WW
+487 

>member
-1 MGCKNMKKIN
+1 MKKVN

-71 EFGLGVDVAKVDD
+71 EFGLGADVAKVDD

-98 GNEKDWNTNL
+98 GNETDWNTNL

-128 WAGKRYY
+128 WIGKRYY

-141 ILDEYYY
+141 VLDEYYY

-157 ENVILGPGKIS
+157 ENVVLGPGKIS

-174 DKDFGDYTQKK
+174 DKD
-185 GYEDTTTGSVSAT
+185 A
-198 DLYDWQKSEPDFA
+198 
-211 DYKKDDGTYDSEK
+211 KKDDVNIYSMKSEYK
-224 YMKDIETWQDN
+224 YKGLKD
-235 FDKLKKF
+235 
-242 SANNKPSRVKVNTF
+242 NNKPAKVKVNTY

-271 LGATYLD
+271 LGATYLE

-283 SGYYRTYTIEN
+283 KGSYRTYTIEKEN
-294 DKAIKDGLNLSAELS
+294 SIGDGLNLSAELNI
-309 VGLLG
+309 GLLG

-319 MIASFSGS
+319 VVQSFSGS

-335 TGSSVYQDEGQGWRF
+335 TGSSVYYDEGQGWRL

-361 LGFAHALQ
+361 FGMFHVVQ
-369 YAYSSGFKS
+369 YAHSSGFKS
-378 YDNERSVNFVMRPYY
+378 YDSERTVNLVVRPYY

-398 TKLVAELG
+398 TKLLAEVG
-406 WFADKKEAKPD
+406 WFADKKTATTD
-417 EKGVKA
+417 DKGVQS
-423 YSSKHGSK
+423 YVSKHGSK
-431 YTLAYAICPDASN
+431 YTLAYAISPDASN
-444 FWSRPEFRL
+444 FWSRPEFRF

-464 NIGPT
+464 SIGPT
-469 AQWVR
+469 NEWVR

>member
-1 MGCKNMKKIN
+1 MKKVN

-30 TPNANFNGYMR
+30 TSNANFNGYMR

-71 EFGLGVDVAKVDD
+71 EFGLGADVAKVDD
-84 VTYSVYGMIAHGGD
+84 VTYSVYGMITHGGD
-98 GNEKDWNTNL
+98 GNETDWNTNL

-128 WAGKRYY
+128 WIGKRYY

-157 ENVILGPGKIS
+157 ENVVLGPGKIS

-174 DKDFGDYTQKK
+174 DKDAKK
-185 GYEDTTTGSVSAT
+185 DKVNIYSM
-198 DLYDWQKSEPDFA
+198 KSE
-211 DYKKDDGTYDSEK
+211 YKYKGLKDDG
-224 YMKDIETWQDN
+224 
-235 FDKLKKF
+235 
-242 SANNKPSRVKVNTF
+242 NKPAKVKVNTY

-271 LGATYLD
+271 LGSTYLE

-283 SGYYRTYTIEN
+283 NGSYRTYTIEKEN
-294 DKAIKDGLNLSAELS
+294 SIGDGLNLSAELNI
-309 VGLLG
+309 GLLG

-319 MIASFSGS
+319 VVQSFSGS

-335 TGSSVYQDEGQGWRF
+335 TGSSVYYDEGQGWRL

-361 LGFAHALQ
+361 FGMFHVVQ
-369 YAYSSGFKS
+369 YAHSSGFKS
-378 YDNERSVNFVMRPYY
+378 YDSERSVNLVVRPYY

-398 TKLVAELG
+398 TKLLAEVG
-406 WFADKKEAKPD
+406 WFADKKTANTD
-417 EKGVKA
+417 DKGVQS
-423 YSSKHGSK
+423 YVSKHGSK
-431 YTLAYAICPDASN
+431 YTLAYAISPDASN
-444 FWSRPEFRL
+444 FWSRPEFRF

-469 AQWVR
+469 NEWVR

>member
-1 MGCKNMKKIN
+1 MKKVN

-71 EFGLGVDVAKVDD
+71 EFGLGADVAKVDD

-98 GNEKDWNTNL
+98 GNETDWNTNL

-128 WAGKRYY
+128 WIGKRYY

-157 ENVILGPGKIS
+157 ENVVLGPGKIS

-174 DKDFGDYTQKK
+174 DKDAKK
-185 GYEDTTTGSVSAT
+185 DKVNIYSM
-198 DLYDWQKSEPDFA
+198 KSE
-211 DYKKDDGTYDSEK
+211 YKYKGLKDDG
-224 YMKDIETWQDN
+224 
-235 FDKLKKF
+235 
-242 SANNKPSRVKVNTF
+242 NKPAKVKVNTY

-271 LGATYLD
+271 LGSTYLE

-283 SGYYRTYTIEN
+283 NGSYRTYTIEKEN
-294 DKAIKDGLNLSAELS
+294 SIGDGLNLSAELNI
-309 VGLLG
+309 GLLG

-319 MIASFSGS
+319 VVQSFSGS

-335 TGSSVYQDEGQGWRF
+335 TGSSVYYDEGQGWRL

-361 LGFAHALQ
+361 FGMFHVVQ
-369 YAYSSGFKS
+369 YAHSSGFKL
-378 YDNERSVNFVMRPYY
+378 YDSERSVNLVVRPYY

-398 TKLVAELG
+398 TKLLAEVG
-406 WFADKKEAKPD
+406 WFADKKTAITD
-417 EKGVKA
+417 DKGVQS
-423 YSSKHGSK
+423 YVSKHGSK
-431 YTLAYAICPDASN
+431 YTLAYAISPDASN
-444 FWSRPEFRL
+444 FWSRPEFRF

-469 AQWVR
+469 NEWVR

>member
-1 MGCKNMKKIN
+1 MKKVN

-71 EFGLGVDVAKVDD
+71 EFGLGADVAKVDD

-98 GNEKDWNTNL
+98 GNETDWNTNL

-119 LLGQGDDFL
+119 LLGHGDDFL
-128 WAGKRYY
+128 WIGKRYY

-141 ILDEYYY
+141 VLDEYYY

-157 ENVILGPGKIS
+157 ENVVLGPGKIS

-174 DKDFGDYTQKK
+174 DKD
-185 GYEDTTTGSVSAT
+185 A
-198 DLYDWQKSEPDFA
+198 
-211 DYKKDDGTYDSEK
+211 KKDDVNIYSMKSEYK
-224 YMKDIETWQDN
+224 YKGLKD
-235 FDKLKKF
+235 
-242 SANNKPSRVKVNTF
+242 NNKPAKVKVNTY

-271 LGATYLD
+271 LGATYLE

-283 SGYYRTYTIEN
+283 KGSYRTYTIEKEN
-294 DKAIKDGLNLSAELS
+294 SIGDGLNLSAELNI
-309 VGLLG
+309 GLLG

-319 MIASFSGS
+319 VVQSFSGS

-335 TGSSVYQDEGQGWRF
+335 TGSSVYYDEGQGWRL

-361 LGFAHALQ
+361 FGMFHVVQ
-369 YAYSSGFKS
+369 YAHSSGFKS
-378 YDNERSVNFVMRPYY
+378 YDSERTVNLVVRPYY

-398 TKLVAELG
+398 TKLLAEVG
-406 WFADKKEAKPD
+406 WFADKKSANTD
-417 EKGVKA
+417 DKGVQS
-423 YSSKHGSK
+423 YVSKHGSK
-431 YTLAYAICPDASN
+431 YTLAYAISPDASN
-444 FWSRPEFRL
+444 FWSRPEFRF

-464 NIGPT
+464 GIGPT
-469 AQWVR
+469 NEWVR

>member
-1 MGCKNMKKIN
+1 MKKVN

-41 SGVMHGNSAF
+41 SGVIHGNSAF

-71 EFGLGVDVAKVDD
+71 EFGLGADVAKVDD

-174 DKDFGDYTQKK
+174 DKDFDKY
-185 GYEDTTTGSVSAT
+185 S
-198 DLYDWQKSEPDFA
+198 QKSGYNDPDS
-211 DYKKDDGTYDSEK
+211 KH
-224 YMKDIETWQDN
+224 
-235 FDKLKKF
+235 
-242 SANNKPSRVKVNTF
+242 KPSKVKVNTY

-271 LGATYLD
+271 LGATYLE

-283 SGYYRTYTIEN
+283 NGYYRTYTIEKEN
-294 DKAIKDGLNLSAELS
+294 SIGDGLNLSAELNI
-309 VGLLG
+309 GLLG

-319 MIASFSGS
+319 VVQSFSGS

-335 TGSSVYQDEGQGWRF
+335 TGSSVYDDEGQGWRL

-361 LGFAHALQ
+361 FGMFHVAQ
-369 YAYSSGFKS
+369 YAHSSGFKS
-378 YDNERSVNFVMRPYY
+378 YDSERTVNLVVRPYY

-398 TKLVAELG
+398 TKLLAEVG
-406 WFADKKEAKPD
+406 WFADKKTANTD
-417 EKGVKA
+417 DKGVQS
-423 YSSKHGSK
+423 YVSKHGSK
-431 YTLAYAICPDASN
+431 YTLAYAISPDAGN
-444 FWSRPEFRL
+444 FWSRPEFRF

-469 AQWVR
+469 HEWVR

>member
-1 MGCKNMKKIN
+1 MKKVN

-71 EFGLGVDVAKVDD
+71 EFGLGADVAKVDD
-84 VTYSVYGMIAHGGD
+84 VTYSVYGMIAHGGE
-98 GNEKDWNTNL
+98 GNETDWNTNL

-128 WAGKRYY
+128 WIGKRYY

-157 ENVILGPGKIS
+157 ENVVLGPGKIS

-174 DKDFGDYTQKK
+174 DKDAIKDNVNIY
-185 GYEDTTTGSVSAT
+185 SM
-198 DLYDWQKSEPDFA
+198 KSE
-211 DYKKDDGTYDSEK
+211 YKYKGLKDDG
-224 YMKDIETWQDN
+224 
-235 FDKLKKF
+235 
-242 SANNKPSRVKVNTF
+242 NKPAKVKVNTY

-271 LGATYLD
+271 LGATYLE
-278 AEKDK
+278 AEKNK
-283 SGYYRTYTIEN
+283 NGSYRTYTIEKEN
-294 DKAIKDGLNLSAELS
+294 SIGDGLNLSAELNI
-309 VGLLG
+309 GLLG

-319 MIASFSGS
+319 VVQSFSGS

-335 TGSSVYQDEGQGWRF
+335 TGSSVYYDEGQGWRL

-361 LGFAHALQ
+361 FGMFHVVQ
-369 YAYSSGFKS
+369 YAHSSGFKS
-378 YDNERSVNFVMRPYY
+378 YDSERSVNLVVRPYY

-398 TKLVAELG
+398 TKLLAEVG
-406 WFADKKEAKPD
+406 WFADKKTANTED
-417 EKGVKA
+417 KGVQS
-423 YSSKHGSK
+423 YVSKHGSK
-431 YTLAYAICPDASN
+431 YTLAYAISPDASN
-444 FWSRPEFRL
+444 FWSRPEFRF

-464 NIGPT
+464 RIGPT
-469 AQWVR
+469 NEWVR

>member
-1 MGCKNMKKIN
+1 MKKVN

-71 EFGLGVDVAKVDD
+71 EFGLGADVAKVDD

-98 GNEKDWNTNL
+98 GNETDWNTNL

-128 WAGKRYY
+128 WIGKRYY

-141 ILDEYYY
+141 VLDEYYY

-168 LAWTRN
+168 VAWTRN
-174 DKDFGDYTQKK
+174 DKD
-185 GYEDTTTGSVSAT
+185 A
-198 DLYDWQKSEPDFA
+198 
-211 DYKKDDGTYDSEK
+211 KKDDVNIYSMKSEYK
-224 YMKDIETWQDN
+224 YKGLKD
-235 FDKLKKF
+235 
-242 SANNKPSRVKVNTF
+242 NNKPAKVKVNTY

-271 LGATYLD
+271 LGATYLE

-283 SGYYRTYTIEN
+283 NGSYRTYTIEKEN
-294 DKAIKDGLNLSAELS
+294 SIGDGLNLSAELNI
-309 VGLLG
+309 GLLG

-319 MIASFSGS
+319 VVQSFSGS

-335 TGSSVYQDEGQGWRF
+335 TGSSVYYDEGQGWRL

-361 LGFAHALQ
+361 FGMFHVVQ
-369 YAYSSGFKS
+369 YAHSSGFKS
-378 YDNERSVNFVMRPYY
+378 YDSERTVNLVVRPYY

-398 TKLVAELG
+398 TKLLAEVG
-406 WFADKKEAKPD
+406 WFADKKTANTD
-417 EKGVKA
+417 DKGVQS
-423 YSSKHGSK
+423 YVSKHGSK
-431 YTLAYAICPDASN
+431 YTLAYAISPDAGN
-444 FWSRPEFRL
+444 FWSRPEFRF

-464 NIGPT
+464 SIGPT
-469 AQWVR
+469 HEWVR

>member
-1 MGCKNMKKIN
+1 MKKVN

-71 EFGLGVDVAKVDD
+71 EFGLGADVAKVDD

-98 GNEKDWNTNL
+98 GNETDWNTNL

-128 WAGKRYY
+128 WIGKRYY

-157 ENVILGPGKIS
+157 ENVVLGPGKIS

-174 DKDFGDYTQKK
+174 DKDAKK
-185 GYEDTTTGSVSAT
+185 DNVNIYSM
-198 DLYDWQKSEPDFA
+198 KSE
-211 DYKKDDGTYDSEK
+211 YKYKGLKDDG
-224 YMKDIETWQDN
+224 
-235 FDKLKKF
+235 
-242 SANNKPSRVKVNTF
+242 NKPAKVKVNTY

-271 LGATYLD
+271 LGSTYLE

-283 SGYYRTYTIEN
+283 NGSYRTYTIEKEN
-294 DKAIKDGLNLSAELS
+294 SIGDGLNLSAELNI
-309 VGLLG
+309 GLLG

-319 MIASFSGS
+319 VVQSFSGS

-335 TGSSVYQDEGQGWRF
+335 TGSSVYYDEGQGWRL

-361 LGFAHALQ
+361 FGMFHVVQ
-369 YAYSSGFKS
+369 YAHSSGFKS
-378 YDNERSVNFVMRPYY
+378 YDSERSVNLVVRPYY

-398 TKLVAELG
+398 TKLLAEVG
-406 WFADKKEAKPD
+406 WFADKKTANTD
-417 EKGVKA
+417 DKGVQS
-423 YSSKHGSK
+423 YVSKHGSK
-431 YTLAYAICPDASN
+431 YTLAYAISPDASN
-444 FWSRPEFRL
+444 FWSRPEFRF

-469 AQWVR
+469 NEWVR

>member
-1 MGCKNMKKIN
+1 MKKVN

-71 EFGLGVDVAKVDD
+71 EFGLGADVAKVDD

-98 GNEKDWNTNL
+98 GNETDWNTNL

-128 WAGKRYY
+128 WIGKRYY

-141 ILDEYYY
+141 VLDEYYY

-157 ENVILGPGKIS
+157 ENVVLGPGKIS

-174 DKDFGDYTQKK
+174 DKDAKK
-185 GYEDTTTGSVSAT
+185 DGVNIYSM
-198 DLYDWQKSEPDFA
+198 KSE
-211 DYKKDDGTYDSEK
+211 YKYKGLKD
-224 YMKDIETWQDN
+224 
-235 FDKLKKF
+235 
-242 SANNKPSRVKVNTF
+242 NNKPAKVKVNTY

-271 LGATYLD
+271 LGATYLE

-283 SGYYRTYTIEN
+283 KGSYRTYTIEKEN
-294 DKAIKDGLNLSAELS
+294 SIGDGLNLSAELNI
-309 VGLLG
+309 GLLG

-319 MIASFSGS
+319 VVQSFSGS

-335 TGSSVYQDEGQGWRF
+335 TGASVFDDEGQGWRL

-361 LGFAHALQ
+361 FGMFHVVQ
-369 YAYSSGFKS
+369 YAHSSGFKS
-378 YDNERSVNFVMRPYY
+378 YDSERTVNLVVRPYY

-398 TKLVAELG
+398 TKLLAEVG
-406 WFADKKEAKPD
+406 WFADKKTANTD
-417 EKGVKA
+417 DKGVKS
-423 YSSKHGSK
+423 YESKHGSK
-431 YTLAYAICPDASN
+431 YTLAYAISPDASN
-444 FWSRPEFRL
+444 FWSRPEFRF

-464 NIGPT
+464 SIGPT
-469 AQWVR
+469 NEWVR

>member
-1 MGCKNMKKIN
+1 MKKVN

-30 TPNANFNGYMR
+30 TPNVNFSGYMH
-41 SGVMHGNSAF
+41 SGVMHGNRAF

-59 LGRLGNENDTFM
+59 LGRLGIENDIFM

-108 SCRQAW
+108 ACRQVW

-128 WAGKRYY
+128 WVGKCYY
-135 KREDIH
+135 KREDIS

-174 DKDFGDYTQKK
+174 DKDFDDYSQKK
-185 GYEDTTTGSVSAT
+185 GCEDELTGKADLTAT
-198 DLYDWQKSEPDFA
+198 EFFNLWESEPDAEDFMVGGVWDKKKYDEA
-211 DYKKDDGTYDSEK
+211 YKEWESKE
-224 YMKDIETWQDN
+224 
-235 FDKLKKF
+235 DKLKNF
-242 SANNKPSRVKVNTF
+242 SNKPSKVKVNTF

-283 SGYYRTYTIEN
+283 SGYYRTYTIEY

-361 LGFAHALQ
+361 LGLFHAFQ
-369 YAYSSGFKS
+369 YGYSTGFKS
-378 YDNERSVNFVMRPYY
+378 YDNERSVNLVVRPYY

-406 WFADKKEAKPD
+406 WFADKKKD
-417 EKGVKA
+417 KTDNNGVQA

-431 YTLAYAICPDASN
+431 YTLAYVTSPNASS
-444 FWSRPEFRL
+444 FWSRPEIRF
-453 YVSHVSVSDNM
+453 YVSHVSVCDNM

-469 AQWVR
+469 YQWVR

-487 WW
+487 WF

>member
-1 MGCKNMKKIN
+1 MKKVN

-71 EFGLGVDVAKVDD
+71 EFGLGADVAKVDD
-84 VTYSVYGMIAHGGD
+84 VTYSVYGMITHGGD
-98 GNEKDWNTNL
+98 GNETDWNTNL
-108 SCRQAW
+108 YCRQAW

-128 WAGKRYY
+128 WIGKRYY

-141 ILDEYYY
+141 VLDEYYY

-168 LAWTRN
+168 VAWTRN
-174 DKDFGDYTQKK
+174 DKD
-185 GYEDTTTGSVSAT
+185 A
-198 DLYDWQKSEPDFA
+198 
-211 DYKKDDGTYDSEK
+211 KKDDVNIYSMKSEYK
-224 YMKDIETWQDN
+224 YKGLKD
-235 FDKLKKF
+235 
-242 SANNKPSRVKVNTF
+242 NNKPAKVKVNTY

-271 LGATYLD
+271 LGATYLE

-283 SGYYRTYTIEN
+283 NGSYRTYTIEKEN
-294 DKAIKDGLNLSAELS
+294 SIGDGLNLSAELNI
-309 VGLLG
+309 GLLG

-319 MIASFSGS
+319 VVQSFSGS

-335 TGSSVYQDEGQGWRF
+335 TGSSVYYDEGQGWRL

-361 LGFAHALQ
+361 FGMFHVVQ
-369 YAYSSGFKS
+369 YAHSSGFKS
-378 YDNERSVNFVMRPYY
+378 YDSERTVNLVVRPYY

-398 TKLVAELG
+398 TKLLAEVG
-406 WFADKKEAKPD
+406 WFADKKTANTD
-417 EKGVKA
+417 DKGVQS
-423 YSSKHGSK
+423 YVSKHGSK
-431 YTLAYAICPDASN
+431 YTLAYAISPDASN
-444 FWSRPEFRL
+444 FWSRPEFRF

-464 NIGPT
+464 SIGPT
-469 AQWVR
+469 NEWVR

>member
-1 MGCKNMKKIN
+1 MKKVN

-71 EFGLGVDVAKVDD
+71 EFGLGADVAKVDD

-98 GNEKDWNTNL
+98 GNETDWNTNL

-128 WAGKRYY
+128 WIGKRYY

-157 ENVILGPGKIS
+157 ENVVLGPGKIS

-174 DKDFGDYTQKK
+174 DKDAKK
-185 GYEDTTTGSVSAT
+185 DKVNIYSM
-198 DLYDWQKSEPDFA
+198 KSE
-211 DYKKDDGTYDSEK
+211 YKYKGLKDDG
-224 YMKDIETWQDN
+224 
-235 FDKLKKF
+235 
-242 SANNKPSRVKVNTF
+242 NKPAKVKVNTY
-256 DVRYEFPVWDGASLQ
+256 DVRYEFPVWEGASLQ
-271 LGATYLD
+271 LGSTYLE

-283 SGYYRTYTIEN
+283 NGSYRTYTIEKEN
-294 DKAIKDGLNLSAELS
+294 SIGDGLNLSAELNI
-309 VGLLG
+309 GLLG

-319 MIASFSGS
+319 VVQSFSGS

-335 TGSSVYQDEGQGWRF
+335 TGSSVYYDEGQGWRL

-361 LGFAHALQ
+361 FGMFHVVQ
-369 YAYSSGFKS
+369 YAHSSGFKS
-378 YDNERSVNFVMRPYY
+378 YDSERSVNLVVRPYY

-398 TKLVAELG
+398 TKLLAEVG
-406 WFADKKEAKPD
+406 WFADKKTANTD
-417 EKGVKA
+417 DKGVQS
-423 YSSKHGSK
+423 YVSKHGSK
-431 YTLAYAICPDASN
+431 YTLAYAISPDASN
-444 FWSRPEFRL
+444 FWSRPEFRF

-469 AQWVR
+469 NEWVR

>member
-1 MGCKNMKKIN
+1 MKKVN

-59 LGRLGNENDTFM
+59 LGRLGNEKDTFM
-71 EFGLGVDVAKVDD
+71 EFGLGADVAKVDD
-84 VTYSVYGMIAHGGD
+84 VTYSVYGMIAHGGE
-98 GNEKDWNTNL
+98 GNETDWNTNL

-128 WAGKRYY
+128 WIGKRYY

-157 ENVILGPGKIS
+157 ENVVLGPGKIS

-174 DKDFGDYTQKK
+174 DKDAKK
-185 GYEDTTTGSVSAT
+185 DKVNIYSM
-198 DLYDWQKSEPDFA
+198 KSE
-211 DYKKDDGTYDSEK
+211 YKYKGLKDDG
-224 YMKDIETWQDN
+224 
-235 FDKLKKF
+235 
-242 SANNKPSRVKVNTF
+242 NKPAKVKVNTY

-271 LGATYLD
+271 LGSTYLE

-283 SGYYRTYTIEN
+283 NGSYRTYTIEKEN
-294 DKAIKDGLNLSAELS
+294 SIGDGLNLSAELNI
-309 VGLLG
+309 GLLG

-319 MIASFSGS
+319 VVQSFSGS

-335 TGSSVYQDEGQGWRF
+335 TGSSVYYDEGQGWRL

-361 LGFAHALQ
+361 FGMFHVVQ
-369 YAYSSGFKS
+369 YAHSSGFKS
-378 YDNERSVNFVMRPYY
+378 YDSERSVNLVVRPYY

-398 TKLVAELG
+398 TKLLAEVG
-406 WFADKKEAKPD
+406 WFADKKTANTD
-417 EKGVKA
+417 DKGVQS
-423 YSSKHGSK
+423 YVSKHGSK
-431 YTLAYAICPDASN
+431 YTLAYAISPDASN
-444 FWSRPEFRL
+444 FWSRPEFRF

-469 AQWVR
+469 NEWVR